1 MREQIAV
8 VTLGDIARLRVAPRG
23 GGPYFLNTP
32 TTLDEGIAF
41 AETTRRDC
49 RRGFV
54 RFEIHDVRDNRVV
67 WRSEAQ
73 S

>member
-1 MREQIAV
+1 MSYSTEMLHVYGWR
-8 VTLGDIARLRVAPRG
+8 RG
-23 GGPYFLNTP
+23 GDGPYFLNAP

-54 RFEIHDVRDNRVV
+54 RFEVHDVRDNRVV
-67 WRSEAQ
+67 WRSDQ
-73 S
+73 